1 MLLRHVCNHILIE
14 YSFIYYYIFFLK
26 LFYTKLNVCNNYKM
40 NARGMPDVSLSEET
54 IERLEAQAKE
64 EEPKSNLEIF
74 VKPINE
80 EPTEPDT
87 NKVKVKASEA
97 EAPPAS
103 GTVPLAERPTEVPVE
118 KKKTPKPK
126 RKLTEKQLEALRRG
140 REKSI
145 ETRRKKKEEK
155 ELKKAEKTIEQKAPE
170 RLAPPPQAPQ
180 PTAWA
185 PPQIDYDKIINGVTS
200 RLEKQSIHRQEREHI
215 VAENVNLFE
224 QKIRDDERNKVIN
237 EIDTLQ
243 KEEDQKRKAVL
254 AHNYLSKPKPVQD
267 NNPYA
272 YALQMGAN
280 SRYRRY

>member
-1 MLLRHVCNHILIE
+1 
-14 YSFIYYYIFFLK
+14 
-26 LFYTKLNVCNNYKM
+26 M
-40 NARGMPDVSLSEET
+40 NARGMPDVSLSEQT
-54 IERLEAQAKE
+54 IERLEAEAKE

-80 EPTEPDT
+80 EPTEPGID
-87 NKVKVKASEA
+87 KVKVKE
-97 EAPPAS
+97 EAPPVA
-103 GTVPLAERPTEVPVE
+103 TAPVAERPTEVPVE

-180 PTAWA
+180 QTAWA

-200 RLEKQSIHRQEREHI
+200 RLENQSVKRQEREHI